1 MESVTTKGRFVLP
14 GSTVTSAYTHIESLA
29 RISRSLN
36 STPGTPLTFNLKI
49 EFVPPANFML
59 EILILLLCLLYIL
72 NFRVLDPTVVN
83 TVSKNRVSVSKDTAS
98 LVFVVMLSFLQAN
111 KAKIQSVNIAT
122 ICLITGAKVTSKTAL
137 NCIYYL

>member
-1 MESVTTKGRFVLP
+1 M
-14 GSTVTSAYTHIESLA
+14 ESLA

-49 EFVPPANFML
+49 EFVPPANLML
-59 EILILLLCLLYIL
+59 DILILLLWWLYIL

-122 ICLITGAKVTSKTAL
+122 ICLNTGAKVTSKTAL